1 MDVEQKLHSL
11 SNKIVEYIVDLGS
24 EYIGSYYVFNVLE
37 IRVI

>member
-11 SNKIVEYIVDLGS
+11 SNISWSIIIL
-24 EYIGSYYVFNVLE
+24 YIGSYYAFNVLE